1 MIKLT
6 RVLTGL
12 TKAVFR
18 RIKAYAN
25 DGFPYGRTQVL
36 EKLIREHNYKKVV
49 ELGVYDGKI
58 CII

>member
-18 RIKAYAN
+18 RIKVYAN

-36 EKLIREHNYKKVV
+36 EKLIGNTNIRKLLN
-49 ELGVYDGKI
+49 
-58 CII
+58 